1 MFSCSH
7 NDKMMKNFISFFF
20 MLFFFFDPVA
30 FCCLQTLS
38 FFLFFFFFFLLFAAG
53 ATPLHF
59 DYLPQI
65 YLFGLTDL
73 HTKCCHLLLNEG
85 LLWLCVNSHKSSV
98 CEEIPL
104 FLMRFYLIG
113 VSH

>member
-1 MFSCSH
+1 
-7 NDKMMKNFISFFF
+7 MMKNFISPFLFYG
-20 MLFFFFDPVA
+20 LFFFLPCSILLLADFV
-30 FCCLQTLS
+30 
-38 FFLFFFFFFLLFAAG
+38 FFSILFFSLLFAAG

>member
-1 MFSCSH
+1 
-7 NDKMMKNFISFFF
+7 MMKNFISSFFF
-20 MLFFFFDPVA
+20 MFFFFFDPVA

-38 FFLFFFFFFLLFAAG
+38 FFSILFFFLLFAAG

-59 DYLPQI
+59 NYLPQI